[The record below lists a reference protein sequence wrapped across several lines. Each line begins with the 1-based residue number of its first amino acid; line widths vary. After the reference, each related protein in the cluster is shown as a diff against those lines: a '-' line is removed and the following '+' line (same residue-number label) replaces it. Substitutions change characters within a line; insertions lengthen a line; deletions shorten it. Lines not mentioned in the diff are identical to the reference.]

1 MENDRIAIVG
11 GVRTPFAK
19 AFTDLTDLNA
29 SDLAKLT
36 THELI
41 QRLDLPPEAIDE
53 VIWGAVLPTM
63 TNLNVG
69 REVAIALGLDHA
81 PGFTLARQCAT
92 GIQSITSAAEH
103 IMANHAQA
111 IVAGGSES
119 MSNTPV
125 VYKKRLVTAL
135 QKVQKARS
143 FGQRPSAKLR
153 LACWAT
159 PRGASLKALR
169 QVRLLDFIPVPP
181 AIEESSTG
189 LTMGQHAELMAQL
202 NGISRE
208 AQDEYACMS
217 HVRAAR
223 ARKEG
228 RVNGDLVPVWLP
240 PDRPVS
246 LPPKHERYFS
256 EDNLIREDVSL
267 EKLAQ
272 LPPVFDRRHGS
283 LTAGNSSALTDG
295 ASAVMVMSENRAGEL
310 GLEPWG
316 FIKSYAYVA
325 IPPRPQLLLGPAY
338 AVPAALDRAGL
349 TLADVDLFE
358 IHEAFAAQVLS
369 VVQKLESDAFARDE
383 LGRSK
388 AVGKMD
394 MDTLNV
400 NGGSLAYG
408 HPFGATG
415 GRIVINLLQEL
426 RRRDKQ
432 LGLLTICT
440 ANAMGVAMVLE
451 RA

>member
-1 MENDRIAIVG
+1 MSERIAIVG

-19 AFTDLTDLNA
+19 AFTDLNDLNA

-36 THELI
+36 TQELI
-41 QRLDLPPEAIDE
+41 QRLDLPAEVIDE

-63 TNLNVG
+63 SNLNVG
-69 REVAIALGLDHA
+69 REVAIALGLTHA

-103 IMANHAQA
+103 IQAGQAQA

-119 MSNTPV
+119 MSNTPII
-125 VYKKRLVTAL
+125 YKKRLVMAL
-135 QKVQKARS
+135 MGLQKARTM
-143 FGQRPSAKLR
+143 GQRLR
-153 LACWAT
+153 
-159 PRGASLKALR
+159 GVR
-169 QVRLLDFIPVPP
+169 QIKLLDFIPAPP
-181 AIEESSTG
+181 AIEEPSTG
-189 LTMGQHAELMAQL
+189 LTMGQHGELMAQI

-208 AQDEYACMS
+208 EQDQYAYLS
-217 HVRAAR
+217 HTRAAQ

-228 RVNGDLVPVWLP
+228 KVNGDIV
-240 PDRPVS
+240 PVS
-246 LPPKHERYFS
+246 LPPDHKRYFS
-256 EDNLIREDVSL
+256 EDNLIREDISL
-267 EKLAQ
+267 EQLAA
-272 LPPVFDRRHGS
+272 LRPVFDRRHGS

-295 ASAVMVMSENRAGEL
+295 SSAVMVMSESRAKEL
-310 GLEPWG
+310 GLEAWG
-316 FIKSYAYVA
+316 HIKSYAYVA
-325 IPPRPQLLLGPAY
+325 IPPKPQLLLGPAY

-369 VVQKLESDAFARDE
+369 VVQKLESDQFAKEE
-383 LGRSK
+383 LGRSQ
-388 AVGKMD
+388 AVGKVD
-394 MDTLNV
+394 MEKTNE

-426 RRRDKQ
+426 RRRDKE

>member
-1 MENDRIAIVG
+1 MSERIAIVG

-19 AFTDLTDLNA
+19 AFTDLNDLNA

-36 THELI
+36 TQELI
-41 QRLDLPPEAIDE
+41 QRLDVASEVIDE

-63 TNLNVG
+63 SNLNVG
-69 REVAIALGLDHA
+69 REVAIALGLTHA

-103 IMANHAQA
+103 IQAGQAQA

-119 MSNTPV
+119 MSNTPII
-125 VYKKRLVTAL
+125 YKKRLIMAL
-135 QKVQKARS
+135 QRLQKARTW
-143 FGQRPSAKLR
+143 GVR
-153 LACWAT
+153 LGGI
-159 PRGASLKALR
+159 RKIK
-169 QVRLLDFIPVPP
+169 LLDFIPVPP
-181 AIEESSTG
+181 AIEEPSTG
-189 LTMGQHAELMAQL
+189 LSMGQHAELMAQI

-208 AQDEYACMS
+208 EQDQYTHMTHS
-217 HVRAAR
+217 RAAQAR
-223 ARKEG
+223 AEG
-228 RVNGDLVPVWLP
+228 KVNDDLV
-240 PDRPVS
+240 PVS
-246 LPPKHERYFS
+246 LPPDHKRYFS
-256 EDNLIREDVSL
+256 EDNLIREDISL
-267 EKLAQ
+267 EKLAE
-272 LPPVFDRRHGS
+272 LRPVFDRRHGS

-295 ASAVMVMSENRAGEL
+295 SSAVMVMSESRAKDL

-316 FIKSYAYVA
+316 YIKSYAYVA
-325 IPPRPQLLLGPAY
+325 IPPKPQLLLGPAY

-349 TLADVDLFE
+349 TLADMDLFE

-369 VVQKLESDAFARDE
+369 VVQKLDSESFARDE
-383 LGRSK
+383 LGRSQ
-388 AVGKMD
+388 AVGPVD
-394 MDTLNV
+394 MDTMNV

-432 LGLLTICT
+432 VGLLTICT

-451 RA
+451 RT

>member
-1 MENDRIAIVG
+1 MNASPELNRRDRIAIVG

-19 AFTDLTDLNA
+19 AFTALNELNA

-36 THELI
+36 TQELL
-41 QRLDLPPEAIDE
+41 QRLDLPPEAVDE
-53 VIWGAVLPTM
+53 IIWGAVLPTM
-63 TNLNVG
+63 SNLNVG
-69 REVAIALGLDHA
+69 REVAIALGLNHA

-103 IMANHAQA
+103 IMADQA
-111 IVAGGSES
+111 LRHGSGQGHVIVAGGSES

-125 VYKKRLVTAL
+125 VYKKRLIMAL
-135 QKVQKARS
+135 QRVQKARS
-143 FGQRPSAKLR
+143 FGERLKGLR
-153 LACWAT
+153 
-159 PRGASLKALR
+159 RIK
-169 QVRLLDFIPVPP
+169 LLDFIPVPP
-181 AIEESSTG
+181 AIEEPSTG
-189 LTMGQHAELMAQL
+189 LTMGQHAELMAQI

-208 AQDEYACMS
+208 EQDQYAYRS
-217 HVRAAR
+217 HTRAAR

-228 RVNGDLVPVWLP
+228 KINGDIV
-240 PDRPVS
+240 PVS
-246 LPPKHERYFS
+246 LPPDHKTYFS
-256 EDNLIREDVSL
+256 QDNLIREDISL
-267 EKLAQ
+267 EQLAE
-272 LPPVFDRRHGS
+272 LRPVFDRRHGS

-295 ASAVMVMSENRAGEL
+295 SSAVMVMSEGRAREL

-338 AVPAALDRAGL
+338 ATPIALDRAGL
-349 TLADVDLFE
+349 TLADIELFE

-369 VVQKLESDAFARDE
+369 VVQKLESDAFAREE
-383 LGRSK
+383 LGRSR
-388 AVGKMD
+388 AVGTVDRETM
-394 MDTLNV
+394 NV

-426 RRRDKQ
+426 RRRDKN

-440 ANAMGVAMVLE
+440 ANAMGAAMVLE
-451 RA
+451 RE

>member
-1 MENDRIAIVG
+1 MAVSLTRPSGRIAIVG

-19 AFTDLTDLNA
+19 AFTDLSDLNA

-36 THELI
+36 TQELI
-41 QRLDLPPEAIDE
+41 QRLDLPPEAVDE

-69 REVAIALGLDHA
+69 REVAIALGLSGV

-103 IMANHAQA
+103 IGAGQA
-111 IVAGGSES
+111 AAIIAGGSES

-125 VYKKRLVTAL
+125 LYKKRLLMAL
-135 QKVQKARS
+135 QRVQKARS
-143 FGQRPSAKLR
+143 LGARLKGLR
-153 LACWAT
+153 
-159 PRGASLKALR
+159 RI
-169 QVRLLDFIPVPP
+169 RLLDFIPAPP
-181 AIEESSTG
+181 AIEEPSTG
-189 LTMGQHAELMAQL
+189 LSMGQHAELMAQI

-208 AQDEYACMS
+208 EQDRYACLS
-217 HVRAAR
+217 HTRAAQ

-228 RVNGDLVPVWLP
+228 RVSGDLVPVSIP
-240 PDRPVS
+240 PGHD
-246 LPPKHERYFS
+246 RYFE
-256 EDNLIREDVSL
+256 EDNLIRADVSL
-267 EKLAQ
+267 EQLAR
-272 LPPVFDRRHGS
+272 LRPVFDRRYGS

-295 ASAVMVMSENRAGEL
+295 ASAVMVMSAKRAGEL

-316 FIKSYAYVA
+316 FIKSYVYVA
-325 IPPRPQLLLGPAY
+325 IPPRPQLLLAPAY
-338 AVPAALDRAGL
+338 AVPLALERAGL
-349 TLADVDLFE
+349 TLADVDLLE

-369 VVQKLESDAFARDE
+369 VLQKLESDAFARDE
-383 LGRSK
+383 LGRSR
-388 AVGKMD
+388 AVGRVD
-394 MDTLNV
+394 WDITNV

-426 RRRDKQ
+426 RRRDRQ

-440 ANAMGVAMVLE
+440 ANAMAVAMVLE

>member
-1 MENDRIAIVG
+1 MPNHRIAIVG

-36 THELI
+36 TQELL

-69 REVAIALGLDHA
+69 REVAIALGLHHA

-103 IMANHAQA
+103 IMVGQALRHGLRHGSGERSGQAQA
-111 IVAGGSES
+111 IIAGGSES

-125 VYKKRLVTAL
+125 VYRKRLIMAL
-135 QKVQKARS
+135 QGVQKARS
-143 FGQRPSAKLR
+143 LGQR
-153 LACWAT
+153 
-159 PRGASLKALR
+159 LKSIR
-169 QVRLLDFIPVPP
+169 RIRLLDFVPVPP
-181 AIEESSTG
+181 AIEEPSTG
-189 LTMGQHAELMAQL
+189 LTMGQHAELMAQI

-208 AQDEYACMS
+208 EQDRYACMS
-217 HVRAAR
+217 HTRAAR

-228 RVNGDLVPVWLP
+228 RINGDIV
-240 PDRPVS
+240 PVS
-246 LPPKHERYFS
+246 LPPRYDHYFS
-256 EDNLIREDVSL
+256 DDNLVREDVSL

-272 LPPVFDRRHGS
+272 LRPVFDRRHGS

-295 ASAVMVMSENRAGEL
+295 SSAVMVMSEGRVREL

-316 FIKSYAYVA
+316 FIRSYAYVA
-325 IPPRPQLLLGPAY
+325 IPPRPQLLLAPAY

-349 TLADVDLFE
+349 TLADMDLFE

-369 VVQKLESDAFARDE
+369 VVQKLESDSFARDE
-383 LGRSK
+383 LGRSR
-388 AVGKMD
+388 AVGQVD
-394 MDTLNV
+394 WDTLNV

-426 RRRDKQ
+426 QRRDKN
-432 LGLLTICT
+432 LGLLAICT

>member
-1 MENDRIAIVG
+1 MQGLAGYCQLDTDSSILVTCGMENDRIAIVG

-36 THELI
+36 TQELI
-41 QRLDLPPEAIDE
+41 QRLDLPTEAVDE

-63 TNLNVG
+63 SNLNVG
-69 REVAIALGLDHA
+69 REVAIALGLNHA

-103 IMANHAQA
+103 IMAGQA
-111 IVAGGSES
+111 SSIIAGGSES

-125 VYKKRLVTAL
+125 VYKKRLIMAL
-135 QKVQKARS
+135 LRVQKARS
-143 FGQRPSAKLR
+143 LGQR
-153 LACWAT
+153 
-159 PRGASLKALR
+159 LKSIR
-169 QVRLLDFIPVPP
+169 RIRLLDFIPVPP
-181 AIEESSTG
+181 AIEEPSTG
-189 LTMGQHAELMAQL
+189 LSMGLHAELMAQI

-208 AQDEYACMS
+208 EQDRYAYMS
-217 HVRAAR
+217 HTRAAQ
-223 ARKEG
+223 ARKDG
-228 RVNGDLVPVWLP
+228 KVSGDLV
-240 PDRPVS
+240 PVS
-246 LPPKHERYFS
+246 LPPKYTRYFS

-267 EKLAQ
+267 EKLAG
-272 LPPVFDRRHGS
+272 LRPVFDRRHGT

-295 ASAVMVMSENRAGEL
+295 ASAVMVMSASRAREL

-316 FIKSYAYVA
+316 FIRSYAYVA
-325 IPPRPQLLLGPAY
+325 IPPKPQLLLGPAY
-338 AVPAALDRAGL
+338 AVPKALDQAGI
-349 TLADVDLFE
+349 TLKDVDLFE

-369 VVQKLESDAFARDE
+369 VVQKLESDEFARDE
-383 LGRSK
+383 LGRSQ
-388 AVGKMD
+388 AVGKVD
-394 MDTLNV
+394 MDITNV

-426 RRRDKQ
+426 RRKDKQ